1 MIKIK
6 NTKVK
11 SKNKTE
17 MKIIDNFARQSNR
30 RGDTKWL
37 WRKDVVGNS

>member
-17 MKIIDNFARQSNR
+17 MKIIDNFVRQSNPG
-30 RGDTKWL
+30 GDTKWL